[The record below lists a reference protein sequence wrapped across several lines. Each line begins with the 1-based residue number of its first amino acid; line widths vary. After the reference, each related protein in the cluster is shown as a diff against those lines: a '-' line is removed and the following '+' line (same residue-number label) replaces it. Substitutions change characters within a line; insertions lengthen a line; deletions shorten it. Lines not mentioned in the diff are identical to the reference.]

1 MKKLHIIKAGT
12 TYASTVQALGDFDDW
27 IAAAVES
34 SGLPV
39 AVVDAPAGDPL
50 PSPEVCCGVLVSGSH
65 AMVTDNLPWSVAIEA
80 WIPSLIE
87 SAIPFLGICYGH
99 QLLGRALGGQVGYN
113 PLGREIGTVLVSLK
127 PEAGADPLF
136 RKVSP
141 VFQAHTIHE
150 QSVLELPRG
159 AVCLAGNGHDRHHA
173 FRFGACAWGVQF
185 HPEYSVPV
193 MKEYIAA
200 EGGSRSGELLAQ
212 VCETPEAGK
221 ILSDFARI
229 AQDFVARK

>member
-27 IAAAVES
+27 IATAVEC

-39 AVVDAPAGDPL
+39 AVVDVFAGAPL
-50 PSPEVCCGVLVSGSH
+50 PSPEACCGVLVSGSH
-65 AMVTDNLPWSVAIEA
+65 AMVTDHLPWSVAIEA

-87 SAIPFLGICYGH
+87 SATPFLGICYGH

-113 PLGREIGTVLVSLK
+113 PLGREIGTVLVSLT
-127 PEAGADPLF
+127 EDGLSDMLF
-136 RKVSP
+136 RGVGAT
-141 VFQAHTIHE
+141 FHAHTIHE
-150 QSVLELPRG
+150 QSVLELPQG
-159 AVCLAGNGHDRHHA
+159 AVALARNPHDPVHA
-173 FRFGACAWGVQF
+173 FRAGSCAWGVQF

-200 EGGSRSGELLAQ
+200 EGEHRSGELLGQ
-212 VCETPEAGK
+212 VRETPEARQV
-221 ILSDFARI
+221 LTNFASI
-229 AQDFVARK
+229 ARLHF